1 MPLALEKSM
10 ARAQHPKKEI
20 EVALRHAESRGWRIE
35 AAKGR
40 GHAWGRIYC
49 SHHDSACRA
58 GEFCV
63 ISIYCTPRSPSNHAT
78 RIRRI
83 VDNCLHR
90 YEILAPVELTE
101 KPPPWNTRS
110 P

>member
-1 MPLALEKSM
+1 METLM
-10 ARAQHPKKEI
+10 ARDQHPKKEI
-20 EVALRHAESRGWRIE
+20 EGALRHAESCGWRVE
-35 AAKGR
+35 AARGR

-49 SHHDSACRA
+49 SHNDSACRA

-90 YEILAPVELTE
+90 HEVVAPIRLLE

>member
-1 MPLALEKSM
+1 MYGEYFSNL
-10 ARAQHPKKEI
+10 
-20 EVALRHAESRGWRIE
+20 LRHAESRGWRVE

-40 GHAWGRIYC
+40 GHAWGRIFC
-49 SHHDSACRA
+49 LHNDSACRA

-83 VDNCLHR
+83 VDHCLHR
-90 YEILAPVELTE
+90 CEVVMSIEPKE